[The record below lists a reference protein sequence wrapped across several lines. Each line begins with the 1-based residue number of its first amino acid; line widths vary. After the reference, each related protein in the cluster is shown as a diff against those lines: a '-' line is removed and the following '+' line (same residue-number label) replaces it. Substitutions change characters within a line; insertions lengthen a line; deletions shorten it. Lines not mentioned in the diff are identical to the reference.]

1 MRFENISYASLVLIA
16 TIMYGINVHTVG
28 RNLKEIGSIQIASV
42 AFSFLILPSAAVLF
56 FTGFFNYNELFSYPV
71 TSSYYELYSLFE
83 ESSAQISV
91 DHSNYSDFINFSSA
105 EERLRNFK
113 YKVDLVNKK
122 VTIRPRVTAV
132 LGYKDSYTNYF
143 DTDYQ
148 AQAYVDELI
157 INSKK
162 NFQVIIEK

>member
-1 MRFENISYASLVLIA
+1 MIKYYFDLD
-16 TIMYGINVHTVG
+16 
-28 RNLKEIGSIQIASV
+28 K
-42 AFSFLILPSAAVLF
+42 
-56 FTGFFNYNELFSYPV
+56 V
-71 TSSYYELYSLFE
+71 TSISCRLEEKSGYKWCDEVKPQPRYFLGFNIGLTKGKPAGWEYEDDDYRRATSYFDDYKS
-83 ESSAQISV
+83 
-91 DHSNYSDFINFSSA
+91 
-105 EERLRNFK
+105 

-122 VTIRPRVTAV
+122 VTLRPRVTVV

-157 INSKK
+157 SNSKK

>member
-1 MRFENISYASLVLIA
+1 MIKYYFDLDKVTSISYKLEEKSGYEWCDEVKPQPRYFLGFQIGQTKGKPAGWEYEDDDYRRA
-16 TIMYGINVHTVG
+16 T
-28 RNLKEIGSIQIASV
+28 
-42 AFSFLILPSAAVLF
+42 
-56 FTGFFNYNELFSYPV
+56 SYFDDYK
-71 TSSYYELYSLFE
+71 S
-83 ESSAQISV
+83 
-91 DHSNYSDFINFSSA
+91 
-105 EERLRNFK
+105 

-122 VTIRPRVTAV
+122 VTIRPRVTVV

-157 INSKK
+157 SNSKK